1 MMMKARVEFLYRG
14 LLVLLAVGLF
24 WVVWGSSGGVRAAEV
39 VVVATTGTNAVTEAG
54 AATPGGITTGIQLL
68 PTLDRQRLS
77 FGLDRVPLLR
87 DHRFMGIPL
96 WQYTASFIFIF
107 LAFYVSKFLDFTAR
121 VWLKRWAERTTTK
134 ADDLLLELANGPVK
148 VVAFVVLLHVGLS
161 VFEWPPKVE
170 QWIST
175 VLKVVVGLSIT
186 YAALKVVDIAVGAW
200 GNRTGQVADEGFNRQ
215 LVPILRKAI
224 KALIVVVSTLVVLD
238 NVGVNITGLIASLS
252 IGGLALGL
260 AAQDTVANLFGA
272 VAVLVDKP
280 FKVGDRV
287 QFDQVDGVVEVIGLR
302 STRIRNLEGHLITVP
317 NKTMG
322 NATVTNVTLRPT
334 IRTLMNIG
342 LVYETTP
349 EQMEKATRILGE
361 VLRAHSGTKEVTIS
375 FNRFGDFS
383 LNILVVH
390 FWKDSNYGEYL
401 KGLQEMNLEI
411 KRRFDAEK
419 LVFAFP
425 TQTLYM
431 KQDSEIR
438 VQAGAGAGG
447 SVTALGSV

>member
-1 MMMKARVEFLYRG
+1 MKSRFEAFYRG
-14 LLVLLAVGLF
+14 LLLVLAVGLF
-24 WVVWGSSGGVRAAEV
+24 WSVWVGAERARAADPAV
-39 VVVATTGTNAVTEAG
+39 GVSTNALVETNAAAG
-54 AATPGGITTGIQLL
+54 PATGIKLL
-68 PTLDRQRLS
+68 PTIDRHRLS
-77 FGLDRVPLLR
+77 FGLDRVPVLER
-87 DHRFMGIPL
+87 NRFLGIPL
-96 WQYTASFIFIF
+96 WQYVASFVFIF
-107 LAFYVSKFLDFTAR
+107 LAFYTAKFLDYAAR
-121 VWLKRWAERTTTK
+121 IWLKRWAEKTATK
-134 ADDLLLELANGPVK
+134 ADDHLLELANGPVK
-148 VVAFVVLLHVGLS
+148 VAVFVVLLHVGLS
-161 VFEWPPKVE
+161 IFEWPPKVE

-186 YAALKVVDIAVGAW
+186 YAVLKVVDIAVGAW
-200 GNRTGQVADEGFNRQ
+200 SARGAKGDESGSFNQQ
-215 LVPILRKAI
+215 LVPVLRKAV
-224 KALIVVVSTLVVLD
+224 KALVVVVATLVVLD

-287 QFDQVDGVVEVIGLR
+287 QFDQVDGVVETIGLR
-302 STRIRNLEGHLITVP
+302 STRIRNLDGHLITVP

-334 IRTLMNIG
+334 IRTVMNIG
-342 LVYETTP
+342 LTYDTTP

-361 VLRAHSGTKEVTIS
+361 ILRGHPGTKEASIA

-383 LNILVVH
+383 LNIQVVH
-390 FWKDSNYGEYL
+390 LWKDANHAQYL
-401 KGLQEMNLEI
+401 AGLQEMNLEI

-425 TQTLYM
+425 TQTLYL
-431 KQDSEIR
+431 KQDSDIAVR
-438 VQAGAGAGG
+438 TVG
-447 SVTALGSV
+447 

>member
-1 MMMKARVEFLYRG
+1 MKSRLELFYRG

-24 WVVWGSSGGVRAAEV
+24 WVIWGSSGGVHAAEGV
-39 VVVATTGTNAVTEAG
+39 AAGVATNAVAGTNAVAPVAAG
-54 AATPGGITTGIQLL
+54 PTTGIQLL
-68 PTLDRQRLS
+68 PTLDRQNLS
-77 FGLDRVPLLR
+77 FGLDRVPFLR
-87 DHRFMGIPL
+87 DQRLVGIPL

-107 LAFYVSKFLDFTAR
+107 LAFYVSKFLDFAAR
-121 VWLKRWAERTTTK
+121 VWLKRWAERTATK

-148 VVAFVVLLHVGLS
+148 VVAFVVLLHIGLS
-161 VFEWPPKVE
+161 VFEWPPQVE
-170 QWIST
+170 RWIST

-186 YAALKVVDIAVGAW
+186 YAALKVVDIAIGAW
-200 GNRTGQVADEGFNRQ
+200 GNRTVEGGDEGFNRQ
-215 LVPILRKAI
+215 LVPVLSKAI

-302 STRIRNLEGHLITVP
+302 STRIRNLDGHLITVP

-334 IRTLMNIG
+334 IRTVMNIG
-342 LVYETTP
+342 LVYDTTP
-349 EQMEKATRILGE
+349 EQLDKATRILGE
-361 VLRAHSGTKEVTIS
+361 ILRGHPGTKEATVA

-383 LNILVVH
+383 LNILAVH
-390 FWKDSNYGEYL
+390 IWKDADHKAYL
-401 KGLQEMNLEI
+401 QGLQEMNLEI

-419 LVFAFP
+419 LSFAFP
-425 TQTLYM
+425 TQTVYM
-431 KQDSEIR
+431 RQDSEIR
-438 VQAGAGAGG
+438 LQA
-447 SVTALGSV
+447 S